1 MKFPPTVL
9 EKMFLTDTLS
19 SMQTFSLSQIEKLIA
34 LPEEISWLM
43 HQHFLTEH
51 FIEKFLI

>member
-1 MKFPPTVL
+1 MKFPLTVL

-34 LPEEISWLM
+34 LPEEISCLM